1 MAFPHSDG
9 DQFYQPARLSA
20 SAESRYFKMQSYKE
34 FSTYSAQPDQKPQ
47 KKTQTEKHPSSR
59 LVLSDASLH
68 TAYLNG
74 FSNSSSIQQLTPAK
88 TAESFNP
95 S

>member
-1 MAFPHSDG
+1 MAFHHSDG
-9 DQFYQPARLSA
+9 HQLYQPPRLPA
-20 SAESRYFKMQSYKE
+20 SAEIRYFKMQSYKE
-34 FSTYSAQPDQKPQ
+34 FSTHSVRPDQKPQ
-47 KKTQTEKHPSSR
+47 KKAQAEKHPSSR
-59 LVLSDASLH
+59 LVLSGAPLH

-74 FSNSSSIQQLTPAK
+74 FSNSSSVQHLTPAK